1 MNGAV
6 SSAGRLAVVLK
17 GWPRL
22 SETFIAQEL
31 VALEQ
36 RGLVFDVWSMRHP
49 TDKKRHG
56 LHEALKATVRYLP
69 EYLYQEPFRVLKGIL
84 YSARLPGFG
93 AALKLWLKH
102 LARDPTPNRVRR
114 FGQAAV
120 LAREASPELKFI
132 YAHFLHT
139 PSSVALYAS
148 VMRGADWGFSAHAK
162 DIWKSPDWEKQDKLA
177 RATFGVTCT
186 GLGADHLRSLSE
198 NPAKLELVY
207 HGLDLSRFPL
217 PPTFPTTATRRVG

>member
-36 RGLVFDVWSMRHP
+36 RGLAFDVWSMRHP
-49 TDKKRHG
+49 TDKKRHE
-56 LHEALKATVRYLP
+56 LHEALKANVRYLP

-84 YSARLPGFG
+84 YAARLPGFG

-102 LARDPTPNRVRR
+102 LPVIRRPIAFVVSVRQLYLRARRR
-114 FGQAAV
+114 Q
-120 LAREASPELKFI
+120 
-132 YAHFLHT
+132 
-139 PSSVALYAS
+139 
-148 VMRGADWGFSAHAK
+148 
-162 DIWKSPDWEKQDKLA
+162 
-177 RATFGVTCT
+177 
-186 GLGADHLRSLSE
+186 
-198 NPAKLELVY
+198 N
-207 HGLDLSRFPL
+207 
-217 PPTFPTTATRRVG
+217 